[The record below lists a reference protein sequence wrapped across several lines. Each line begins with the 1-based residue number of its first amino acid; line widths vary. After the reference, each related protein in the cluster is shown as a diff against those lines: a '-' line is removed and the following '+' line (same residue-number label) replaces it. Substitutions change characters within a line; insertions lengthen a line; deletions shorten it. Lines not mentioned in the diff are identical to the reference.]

1 MSAIITASNAL
12 CAGGR
17 GTDQLWATVRAGIS
31 CIKRS
36 TAIDRNFGPIAM
48 GLVPEDALPPLPPD
62 IDLLPL
68 PASVRRMLQLASP
81 TLSALIEEADLKG
94 SVTAFLGLPELDSA
108 ALPWADKFLTHL
120 GRFAAKPLDLESSRI
135 FSSGRAAALQAME
148 AALEYVAQNSRATVV
163 VGGVDTYFNMRRVT
177 QLDLEQRIL
186 GPRVMDGFI
195 PGEGAAFF
203 TLRSEEPSGTTTVVK
218 VRGAASAQDPGHR
231 YGTDPA
237 LGQGLSEAIENL
249 RATLRDKNQV
259 RSTFASLN
267 GENSEAKLWG
277 VARLRHSDFFA
288 PEAIMQHPAD
298 CIGDTGA
305 ASGAILTALA
315 AHALVRGEREGPA
328 LVWAASD
335 RELRACALLS
345 I

>member
-1 MSAIITASNAL
+1 VRAIITASNAL

-36 TAIDRNFGPIAM
+36 TAIDRNFDPISM
-48 GLVPEDALPPLPPD
+48 GLVPEEELPPLPPD
-62 IDLLPL
+62 IETPPL
-68 PASVRRMLQLASP
+68 PASVRRMLQLAAP
-81 TLSALIEEADLKG
+81 TLSALIEKADLEG
-94 SVTAFLGLPELDSA
+94 PVTVFLGLPELDSA
-108 ALPWADKFLTHL
+108 GLPWADQFLSHL

-135 FSSGRAAALQAME
+135 FSFGRAAALQAME
-148 AALEYVAQNSRATVV
+148 AALGYVAQNSRATVV
-163 VGGVDTYFNMRRVT
+163 VGGVDTYFNMRRVA

-203 TLRSEEPSGTTTVVK
+203 TLKSEESSGTTAVK
-218 VRGAASAQDPGHR
+218 VKGAASAEDPGHR

-237 LGQGLSEAIENL
+237 LGQGLSEAMEKL
-249 RATLRDKNQV
+249 RATLRDTQQV
-259 RSTFASLN
+259 RSTFASFN

-288 PEAIMQHPAD
+288 PGAIMQHPAD

-315 AHALVRGEREGPA
+315 AHALACGQREGPT

-335 RELRACALLS
+335 RESRACALLS